1 MENGAAPQFLNA
13 ARDPRRAA
21 RYACPMTDLI
31 AIHEAELVAAC
42 AALKRGEVVGLPTET
57 VYGLAGDARNGEALA
72 RIFATKRRPA
82 DHPLIVHLADASA
95 IDDWARAI
103 PPAARRLAAAFWPGP
118 LTLILKRAPHVLDL
132 VTAGQDSIGLRVP
145 NHALALELLRRFG
158 GGLAAPSANRF
169 GHVSP
174 TTAQHV
180 RDEFGDAVPI
190 VLDGGPCRIGIES
203 TIVDLSADSARILRP
218 GQIGPDAIARVL
230 GAPVAIGA
238 QTSSPR
244 VSGSLASHY
253 APDTPAERVP
263 RERLDS
269 VIRSA
274 LGGGETIRVLALRH
288 LPDGVHGLVMPNE
301 PEPYARHLY
310 AALRT
315 LDAEGAE
322 RLLIELP
329 PDTPEWFA
337 VHDRIARATVAPSDD
352 DAP

>member
-1 MENGAAPQFLNA
+1 M
-13 ARDPRRAA
+13 
-21 RYACPMTDLI
+21 
-31 AIHEAELVAAC
+31 HVSEAEIATAC
-42 AALKRGEVVGLPTET
+42 AALARGEVIGLPTET
-57 VYGLAGDARNGEALA
+57 VYGLAGDARNSAALQ
-72 RIFATKRRPA
+72 RIFATKGRPS
-82 DHPLIVHLADASA
+82 DHPLIVHLADAS
-95 IDDWARAI
+95 DLDTWASAI
-103 PPAARRLAAAFWPGP
+103 PDSARTLAAAFWPGP
-118 LTLILKRAPHVLDL
+118 LTLILKRATHVSEL
-132 VTAGQDSIGLRVP
+132 VTGGQDSIGLRVP
-145 NHALALELLRRFG
+145 NHSLALELLRRFG

-203 TIVDLSADSARILRP
+203 TIVDLTAAAPCILRP
-218 GQIGPDAIARVL
+218 GQIGAAAIAQVL
-230 GAPVAIGA
+230 GAPVAIGVQA
-238 QTSSPR
+238 TSPR
-244 VSGSLASHY
+244 ASGSLASHY
-253 APDTPAERVP
+253 APDTPAERVAND
-263 RERLDS
+263 RLDS

-288 LPDGVHGLVMPNE
+288 LPDGVHGLVMPND
-301 PEPYARHLY
+301 PEQYARHLY

-329 PDTPEWFA
+329 PDTPAWVA
-337 VHDRIARATVAPSDD
+337 VHDRIARATVSPSDD

>member
-1 MENGAAPQFLNA
+1 MNQ
-13 ARDPRRAA
+13 
-21 RYACPMTDLI
+21 PMHV
-31 AIHEAELVAAC
+31 AEAEIAAAC
-42 AALKRGEVVGLPTET
+42 AALARGEVIGLPTET
-57 VYGLAGDARNGEALA
+57 VYGLAGDARNPAALQ
-72 RIFATKRRPA
+72 RIFATKGRPS
-82 DHPLIVHLADASA
+82 DHPLIVHLADASGLDTWA
-95 IDDWARAI
+95 SDIPDSARA
-103 PPAARRLAAAFWPGP
+103 LAAAFWPGP
-118 LTLILKRAPHVLDL
+118 LTLILKRAADVSDL
-132 VTAGQDSIGLRVP
+132 VTGGQDSIGLRVP
-145 NHALALELLRRFG
+145 NHAVALELLQRFG
-158 GGLAAPSANRF
+158 GALAAPSANRF

-203 TIVDLSADSARILRP
+203 TIVDLSGAVPRILRP
-218 GQIGPDAIARVL
+218 GQIGAAAIAQVL

-238 QTSSPR
+238 QATSPR
-244 VSGSLASHY
+244 ASGSLASHY
-253 APDTPAERVP
+253 APDTPAERVAND
-263 RERLDS
+263 RLDS

-288 LPDGVHGLVMPNE
+288 LPDGVHGLVMPND
-301 PEPYARHLY
+301 PEQYARHLY

-329 PDTPEWFA
+329 PDTPAWVA
-337 VHDRIARATVAPSDD
+337 VHDRIARATVSPSDD